1 MLFNVKLTIMCKISK
16 SVDVHA
22 IKEHLQNILE
32 GLPTVEEKVT
42 ATLVDDER
50 YMSMTAVFGSK
61 VLCINFMQSGKEEEV
76 C

>member
-1 MLFNVKLTIMCKISK
+1 MCKISK

-50 YMSMTAVFGSK
+50 YMSMTAVFGNK
-61 VLCINFMQSGKEEEV
+61 VLCINYMESGKEEEV

>member
-1 MLFNVKLTIMCKISK
+1 MCKISK
-16 SVDVHA
+16 SVDVRA
-22 IKEHLQNILE
+22 IKEHLENIIE

-50 YMSMTAVFGSK
+50 YMSMTAIIGSK
-61 VLCINFMQSGKEEEV
+61 VLCINFMKSGKEEAV

>member
-1 MLFNVKLTIMCKISK
+1 MCKISK

-22 IKEHLQNILE
+22 IKEHLELIIAN
-32 GLPTVEEKVT
+32 LPSIDEKVT

-50 YMSMTAVFGSK
+50 YVSMTAVFENK
-61 VLCINFMQSGKEEEV
+61 VLCINFMESGKEEEV

>member
-1 MLFNVKLTIMCKISK
+1 MCKISK

>member
-1 MLFNVKLTIMCKISK
+1 MCKISK

-22 IKEHLQNILE
+22 IKEHLEQIIAN
-32 GLPTVEEKVT
+32 LPSINEKVT

-50 YMSMTAVFGSK
+50 YMSMTAVFGNQ

>member
-1 MLFNVKLTIMCKISK
+1 MCKISK

-42 ATLVDDER
+42 ATLVEDKR
-50 YMSMTAVFGSK
+50 YMSMTAIIGSK
-61 VLCINFMQSGKEEEV
+61 VLV
-76 C
+76 A